1 MEPKK
6 PNPRLNALRIVMRKE
21 DLMTFI
27 SGLHEIQMDMID
39 EAVEQSDWHEAKE
52 IINHIKNL
60 EPR

>member
-39 EAVEQSDWHEAKE
+39 EAVEQSDWREAKE
-52 IINHIKNL
+52 IINHIRNL